1 MTQQEKIERYGIE
14 KVKEWAEREK
24 ENKRRKRMG
33 LPPLGR
39 MKNDRLKND
48 RLKKE
53 ITVNE
58 TRYRIKV
65 TSKAESKANRMDEI
79 AVVER
84 KVQRELTTLWLG
96 LAKRQFI
103 LIATCGKLNAR
114 TNKYDIK
121 LDLYMLNLTNE
132 EIDQF
137 KSCCK
142 KYAETLQI

>member
-1 MTQQEKIERYGIE
+1 MTRQEMIERYGIE
-14 KVKEWAEREK
+14 KVNEWDERGK

-39 MKNDRLKND
+39 TKKDRMKLDRM
-48 RLKKE
+48 KKE

-58 TRYRIKV
+58 TNYRIKV
-65 TSKAESKANRMDEI
+65 TSKAESKFKRMDEI

-96 LAKRQFI
+96 IAKRQFI
-103 LIATCGKLNAR
+103 LIATCGSLSVR